1 MTSEKFC
8 LKWND
13 FESNI
18 SVSFKSIR
26 EDKELFDVTLACDDN
41 QIQAHKL
48 ILSACSPFFRDVFR
62 RNPHQHPLLYLR
74 GIKYRDIESILQF
87 MYHGEVNV
95 AQEDL
100 NNFLSISEELRV
112 KGLTQGKDEKTDPV
126 KQPSPSVSSVPRQAQ
141 SNKSSVRSVTERMQ
155 YQEEEDEIEEII
167 PIKSEPVPSHE
178 SLGQAVTQVD
188 VNPPGGYDENYE
200 EYAAYDEANYT
211 VDATE
216 GNKGSEF
223 QCIEDFDRLIVKD
236 GPDKVC
242 SLCGVFRNKTI
253 TNVRCHIE
261 AKHFHGLFSYTCDR
275 CDKVCKT
282 KFAFSQHLRNCQ
294 RNELI

>member
-216 GNKGSEF
+216 GNKGEVRFNSVGSLCFVWMMNDSLNGDDDLEMKYAF
-223 QCIEDFDRLIVKD
+223 CLDGGLELNVDFDSPDFRLRIPVH
-236 GPDKVC
+236 
-242 SLCGVFRNKTI
+242 R
-253 TNVRCHIE
+253 
-261 AKHFHGLFSYTCDR
+261 GLW
-275 CDKVCKT
+275 
-282 KFAFSQHLRNCQ
+282 
-294 RNELI
+294 

>member
-167 PIKSEPVPSHE
+167 PIKSEPVSSHE

-188 VNPPGGYDENYE
+188 VNPPGAYDENYE

-211 VDATE
+211 VDATD
-216 GNKGSEF
+216 GNKGEVSF
-223 QCIEDFDRLIVKD
+223 NSV
-236 GPDKVC
+236 G
-242 SLCGVFRNKTI
+242 SLCFV
-253 TNVRCHIE
+253 
-261 AKHFHGLFSYTCDR
+261 
-275 CDKVCKT
+275 
-282 KFAFSQHLRNCQ
+282 
-294 RNELI
+294 

>member
-126 KQPSPSVSSVPRQAQ
+126 KQPSPSVSSIPRQTQ

-155 YQEEEDEIEEII
+155 YQEEEDEIEEI
-167 PIKSEPVPSHE
+167 KSEPVTSHE

-188 VNPPGGYDENYE
+188 VNPPGAYDENYE

-216 GNKGSEF
+216 GNKGEVRFNS
-223 QCIEDFDRLIVKD
+223 V
-236 GPDKVC
+236 G
-242 SLCGVFRNKTI
+242 SLCFVWMMNDSLNGDDDLERNMYS
-253 TNVRCHIE
+253 VWME
-261 AKHFHGLFSYTCDR
+261 D
-275 CDKVCKT
+275 
-282 KFAFSQHLRNCQ
+282 
-294 RNELI
+294 

>member
-141 SNKSSVRSVTERMQ
+141 SNKSSVRAVTERMQ

-167 PIKSEPVPSHE
+167 PIKSEPVSSHE

-188 VNPPGGYDENYE
+188 VNPPGAYDENYE

-216 GNKGSEF
+216 GNKGEVRFNS
-223 QCIEDFDRLIVKD
+223 V
-236 GPDKVC
+236 G
-242 SLCGVFRNKTI
+242 SLCFV
-253 TNVRCHIE
+253 
-261 AKHFHGLFSYTCDR
+261 
-275 CDKVCKT
+275 
-282 KFAFSQHLRNCQ
+282 
-294 RNELI
+294 

>member
-126 KQPSPSVSSVPRQAQ
+126 KQPSPSVSSIPRQTQ

-200 EYAAYDEANYT
+200 EYTAYDEANYT

-216 GNKGSEF
+216 GNKGEVSF
-223 QCIEDFDRLIVKD
+223 NSV
-236 GPDKVC
+236 G
-242 SLCGVFRNKTI
+242 SLCFVWMMNDSLNGDDDLERNMYS
-253 TNVRCHIE
+253 VWME
-261 AKHFHGLFSYTCDR
+261 D
-275 CDKVCKT
+275 
-282 KFAFSQHLRNCQ
+282 
-294 RNELI
+294 